1 MAQRRNDPLAPRRA
15 AGARM
20 IASSLGKALP
30 ELLTMSFF
38 INLLALASPI
48 FVMQVYDRVIAL
60 AGLTTLEA
68 LVLGML
74 AIIVLDFVLRQARSR
89 ILQNVALAIDIDLG
103 RRLFNKFAGL
113 PLRVLESRSGHT
125 WLFMF
130 RDVETVRNTLSGALV
145 IAFVDLPFVIMF
157 LGFVVWLAPPL
168 AWVFVSVSA
177 AFVLLAV
184 WNAFTVSR
192 ASQTERQ
199 AIMSRDRL
207 LNEIVLGR
215 ATMKALAISEPMR
228 KAWEESHAASI
239 ESSLVRGRR
248 ADGSTNFGQS
258 LGIIATT
265 ALTAA
270 GAMAILDLKMTVGG
284 LVAAN
289 LLAGRFIAPLTQL
302 VTNWRTFAGFRDSAR
317 RLSGILAAPGERVE
331 KAMDLPRPDGW
342 VKLENVTFRY
352 AHDEAPVLDDVT
364 VRFGPGG
371 LHAIDGANGSGKTTL
386 LKILQGLY
394 APAEGRV
401 LLDGG
406 DIAQFPRA
414 QAAEWIGFVPQDG
427 FLFNGTIRDNI
438 ARFRGDLTDAQI
450 LEATKISGAHD
461 FIASLPS
468 GYATEL
474 GEGGAGLST
483 GQRQRIA
490 IARALVS
497 NPPII
502 VMDEPTGNLDRD
514 AEMQTRAALRRLA
527 ADHTVIVA
535 THSTGILQVADSVTV
550 LGGGRIVLAGK
561 ADQVLPKLIHA
572 AQ

>member
-1 MAQRRNDPLAPRRA
+1 MAEPRKDPLAARRA
-15 AGARM
+15 AGLRL
-20 IASSLGKALP
+20 IVTSLGKALP

-60 AGLTTLEA
+60 AGMTTLQA

-103 RRLFNKFAGL
+103 RRLFKKFSDL
-113 PLRVLESRSGHT
+113 PLRLLESRSGHT

-130 RDVETVRNTLSGALV
+130 RDIETVRNTLSGALV
-145 IAFVDLPFVIMF
+145 VAFVDLPFVLMF

-168 AWVFVSVSA
+168 AWVFLSVSI
-177 AFVLLAV
+177 AFVLLAL
-184 WNAFTVSR
+184 WNAFSVSR
-192 ASQTERQ
+192 ASNAERQ
-199 AIMSRDRL
+199 AIMDRDRL

-215 ATMKALAISEPMR
+215 ATMKALAIAEPMR
-228 KAWEESHAASI
+228 RAWEASHATSI

-265 ALTAA
+265 SLTAA

-289 LLAGRFIAPLTQL
+289 LLAGRFISPLTQL
-302 VTNWRTFAGFRDSAR
+302 VANWRTFAGFRDSAR

-331 KAMDLPRPDGW
+331 KPMDLPRPKGW
-342 VKLENVTFRY
+342 VKLEDVIFRY
-352 AHDEAPVLDDVT
+352 VEEGAPALDNIT

-371 LHAIDGANGSGKTTL
+371 LHAIVGANGSGKTTL
-386 LKILQGLY
+386 LKVLQGLY
-394 APAEGRV
+394 PPVEGRV

-427 FLFNGTIRDNI
+427 FLFNGSIRDNI
-438 ARFRGDLTDAQI
+438 ARFRSDITDAQI
-450 LEATKISGAHD
+450 LEAAKTAGAHD

-468 GYATEL
+468 GYSTAL

-490 IARALVS
+490 IARALVT

-502 VMDEPTGNLDRD
+502 VMDEPTGNLDPD
-514 AEMQTRAALRRLA
+514 AEMQMRAALRRLA
-527 ADHTVIVA
+527 TDHTVIVA
-535 THSTGILQVADSVTV
+535 THSTGVLQVADSVTV

-561 ADQVLPKLIHA
+561 ADQVLPKLLHA